1 MHKGHNTSDLVGSLE
16 ELGLSRYEAGAY
28 LAMIRKGSL
37 AASEISYY
45 ANLPRTKV
53 YSTLK
58 KLEKK
63 RLSIVSQSKP
73 LICSAIPP
81 EEAFTDIVKLYERR
95 SKNMKKIVDRLQRI
109 TEEQKPKAFE
119 ERRYYVLDPK
129 STLEKMMSLIA
140 NSKSSVYAVLDG
152 WGIQLISQ
160 CRLAMIKAIT
170 AGVKIRLLLATQCL
184 GNENIASI
192 PEDIDLKIG
201 NVTSNVIIIDSSY
214 MVAVDSSNGKAALFV
229 SIDIFGL
236 SQLRNFETEWN
247 NAFEI
252 RQIVNKHPSVVS
264 KANKLVKILE
274 NANIL
279 EQISKNWDEYTSAT
293 IKSAQKFGT
302 EIFNTSIDEVLTIF
316 DCALHMSRSGD
327 LTHDRINNILSIRSK
342 VGSEFVSRWVL
353 LLVSYLKHIGNE
365 PKTIRNFK
373 HNGAENSIHIKL
385 SKPIN

>member
-1 MHKGHNTSDLVGSLE
+1 MHRGHNTSDLVGSLE

-45 ANLPRTKV
+45 ADLPRTKV

-119 ERRYYVLDPK
+119 ERRYYILDPK

-140 NSKSSVYAVLDG
+140 NSKSSVYGVLDG

-252 RQIVNKHPSVVS
+252 RQIVNKHPSVVL

-302 EIFNTSIDEVLTIF
+302 EIFNTSIDEVLTVF
-316 DCALHMSRSGD
+316 DCALHMSCSGD